1 MSLYRS
7 CSPDFRESS
16 RIIIF
21 HPGLCKLY
29 KIILP
34 IYSLF
39 SKLYKMRCTIAFIAC
54 IVAIS
59 DVATA
64 FKTDGDPEKGNE
76 GLKKICTHLKTQDK
90 GCVRY
95 TRGYDVTG
103 VLTTITPNVNDECAC
118 IEECIKA
125 PGSCDT
131 YVWKYNDEGTR
142 RTCTLYS
149 NFNLP
154 SNVTVV
160 YDEPPTPPNQGY
172 DPIAGGP
179 TQVGGLVP
187 KATKAG
193 GEIDE
198 GAVSGPVWQLE
209 GGETQC

>member
-1 MSLYRS
+1 
-7 CSPDFRESS
+7 
-16 RIIIF
+16 
-21 HPGLCKLY
+21 
-29 KIILP
+29 
-34 IYSLF
+34 
-39 SKLYKMRCTIAFIAC
+39 MRFTIAFITSVLATTG
-54 IVAIS
+54 VT
-59 DVATA
+59 TA
-64 FKTDGDPEKGNE
+64 FESNGDPEKGDR

-103 VLTTITPNVNDECAC
+103 VLTTVTPDVRDECAC

-125 PGSCDT
+125 PDSCDT
-131 YVWKYNDEGTR
+131 YVWKYNDQGTR

-160 YDEPPTPPNQGY
+160 YEEPPTAPNHGY
-172 DPIAGGP
+172 DPISGGP

-187 KATKAG
+187 KATNPA

-209 GGETQC
+209 GGGTQC